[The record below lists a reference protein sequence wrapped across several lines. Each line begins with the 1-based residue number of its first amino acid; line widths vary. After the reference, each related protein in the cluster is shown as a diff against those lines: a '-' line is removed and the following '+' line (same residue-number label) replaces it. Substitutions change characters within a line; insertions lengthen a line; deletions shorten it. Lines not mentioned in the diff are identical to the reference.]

1 MPRTTAEA
9 DEARRRRTRIGVAAA
24 AVLAVALLR
33 DTVVAVL
40 AAPGPLAAAGA
51 AGLAGLA
58 ALFGWAALRYRDRI
72 ERPTPTLAAAV
83 LGGQVACVALVCLA
97 AREEGLV
104 TAVFVCLAATY
115 LVPRTA
121 AAWVVGLGVLTMVG
135 LPRVVPGW
143 RPDDGSTVAAVL
155 GGVAV
160 LAMMQGMERNRQLRR
175 AQEEV
180 AALATFRERE
190 RITRDMHDV
199 LGHSLTVISVKAEL
213 AGRLLASSESGDTAG
228 TAGSAPTAPAAAT
241 GFAAAARRRAAG
253 ELADVQSLARSAL
266 ADVRAMIA
274 DERRASLAGE
284 LATARSA
291 LDAAG
296 IDADLPGAVDVVPPE
311 RRELF
316 AWVLREGST
325 NVLRHADAR
334 HVRVRLTADTLVIED
349 DGRGAGE
356 PRRGGRQAAAD
367 APTADTPTAHSPTAA
382 AGGHGLTGL
391 ADRARAAGATLEAGP
406 LPGRGFRLAVTFT
419 RPTSRADH
427 ANHADVANRGDV
439 AGRTAAHREPGGAR
453 PPRAPRPREEDDA

>member
-1 MPRTTAEA
+1 MTTATADVRMPRTTAQAE
-9 DEARRRRTRIGVAAA
+9 EARRRRTRIGVAAGV
-24 AVLAVALLR
+24 VLAVTLLR
-33 DTVVAVL
+33 DTVTAVL
-40 AAPGPLAAAGA
+40 AAPRPAVVAGV

-58 ALFGWAALRYRDRI
+58 VLFGWVAVRYRARHDR
-72 ERPTPTLAAAV
+72 PAPALSAAV
-83 LGGQVACVALVCLA
+83 LGGQVVCVVLVCLA
-97 AREEGLV
+97 AREEGLA
-104 TAVFVCLAATY
+104 TAIFVCLAATY

-121 AAWVVGLGVLTMVG
+121 AAWIVGLGVLAMVG
-135 LPRVVPGW
+135 LPRVLPGW
-143 RPDDGSTVAAVL
+143 RPDDAGAVAALL

-213 AGRLLASSESGDTAG
+213 AGRLLRAG
-228 TAGSAPTAPAAAT
+228 AAQE
-241 GFAAAARRRAAG
+241 RAAD

-296 IDADLPGAVDVVPPE
+296 IEADLPGAVDVVPAE

-334 HVRVRLTADTLVIED
+334 HVRITVSAEELAVED
-349 DGRGAGE
+349 DGRGPGD
-356 PRRGGRQAAAD
+356 GG
-367 APTADTPTAHSPTAA
+367 PTPGGPTPA
-382 AGGHGLTGL
+382 AGGHGLPGL
-391 ADRARAAGATLEAGP
+391 ADRARGAGAVLEAGP
-406 LPGRGFRLAVTFT
+406 RPGGGFRLAVTYP
-419 RPTSRADH
+419 RPAEPPGLARRDAARSRTD
-427 ANHADVANRGDV
+427 
-439 AGRTAAHREPGGAR
+439 AR
-453 PPRAPRPREEDDA
+453 PEDDA